1 MASVRSTISFFAELL
16 ANLVIVGIR
25 SVRLGN
31 QSQRLGPRQSGPL
44 AFGVEGRLTPGIEFV
59 QPLFRL
65 AHCARIL
72 GMHVNAVRAAID
84 LRSAHLDQM
93 NQLVIK
99 PAFGDIFLQ
108 RIQRF
113 LRFRCVFPIVNSRFH
128 EGSPSS
134 RAMPPRPAP
143 VARPSASRGIPTVWM
158 TRTGE
163 WMR

>member
-1 MASVRSTISFFAELL
+1 
-16 ANLVIVGIR
+16 
-25 SVRLGN
+25 
-31 QSQRLGPRQSGPL
+31 
-44 AFGVEGRLTPGIEFV
+44 
-59 QPLFRL
+59 
-65 AHCARIL
+65 
-72 GMHVNAVRAAID
+72 
-84 LRSAHLDQM
+84 M

-143 VARPSASRGIPTVWM
+143 VARPSACPRHSNRMDDSNGRLDALKKEN
-158 TRTGE
+158 TRSNAANLAALSSAPGAVFAHGFVDQSIQFAASGRYFVSPPPGGGAELPITRDSGE
-163 WMR
+163 NSGDDVTLTRSELDALIDEAVRKDRTRR